1 MIIPFNGKHP
11 VISPDAFIA
20 PTATI
25 IGDVTIAAGASI
37 WYGTVLRGDLAAIRI
52 GANTNVQDNATVHVD
67 FNTPATIGDDVV
79 IGHNAVV
86 HGCTIENKCL
96 VGLGS
101 VVLNRAHLKS
111 GSMVAAGSV
120 VKQGQIVGPHQLVAG
135 IPAVVKKELSADN
148 LGAIEMPVQGY
159 LRLSKMHMAELETLK
174 SCKSK

>member
-1 MIIPFNGKHP
+1 MILPFNGKSP

-25 IGDVTIAAGASI
+25 IGDVTIAAGASV

-52 GANTNVQDNATVHVD
+52 GANTNVQDNVTIHVD
-67 FNTPATIGDDVV
+67 LDTPATIGDDVV

-101 VVLNRAHLKS
+101 VVLNRAHLKT

-120 VKQGQIVGPHQLVAG
+120 VKQGQIVGPCQLVAG
-135 IPAVVKKELSADN
+135 IPAALKKELSEEN
-148 LGAIEMPVQGY
+148 LGVVELAVQGY
-159 LRLSKMHMAELETLK
+159 LRMSAMHQAEVENLK
-174 SCKSK
+174 Q